1 MNNIA
6 IIPARKG
13 SKRIKNKNI
22 ILFKDKPMIFWT
34 INAAKKS
41 RIFEHIYVDTDCK
54 KIEKISKKYGA
65 EVPFLRKKQFAK
77 DDVSVN
83 TSTYQFL
90 LNLKKNEIKK
100 IDNIF
105 QLMPNCPFRDG
116 ADIKNFFKIYKK
128 HKSKFLVSHVNF
140 FFSNPWW
147 AAIKKKKKVLPI
159 FKSSY
164 KKRSQDL
171 PELIAPTGAIWIANY
186 KSFLKERTF
195 YGKNYQQAILS
206 WKKGMDIDTKQ
217 ELEICKS
224 LIKTNK

>member
-22 ILFKDKPMIFWT
+22 ILFERPTNDFWT

-90 LNLKKNEIKK
+90 LNLKKNKIKK
-100 IDNIF
+100 LIIF
-105 QLMPNCPFRDG
+105 FN
-116 ADIKNFFKIYKK
+116 
-128 HKSKFLVSHVNF
+128 
-140 FFSNPWW
+140 
-147 AAIKKKKKVLPI
+147 
-159 FKSSY
+159 
-164 KKRSQDL
+164 
-171 PELIAPTGAIWIANY
+171 
-186 KSFLKERTF
+186 
-195 YGKNYQQAILS
+195 
-206 WKKGMDIDTKQ
+206 
-217 ELEICKS
+217 
-224 LIKTNK
+224 